1 MQHTVKNLP
10 KGIVEISI
18 QIPVDEAKDA
28 LERAAQELSSQRP
41 IDGYR
46 PGKAPFD
53 AVKSRFGEMAIYEAA
68 LPALVRRSYV
78 KVVTEA
84 HVHTYGEPSINVT
97 KLVPG
102 NPIEYVATVAVIPH
116 VETLADFRA
125 TKVEAK
131 PTKVEEKQVEDTL
144 KELQRMQTRE
154 VRAEREVRN
163 GDKVVVDM
171 DLSLSG
177 VPLEGGQAR
186 NHGIYLDEDYYI
198 PGVKEQVMG
207 LKAGDEKKFT
217 LKFPESHFQKN
228 IAGKDIDFALT
239 VNEVYELQNPELTD
253 DFAKKL
259 GQENVA
265 KLRAVLRE
273 NIEKETKEKEYQR
286 AELELLES
294 LVEKSK
300 FGEIPDVAV
309 NHEVERMLEEL
320 KHSVNHR
327 GIEFA
332 DYLQN
337 IGKTVDELKLEF
349 SSQAI
354 KRVKTAI
361 LIREVAEREH
371 VEATDAEL
379 LEDVQNLINEH
390 KNDAGMQDRI
400 RSEEY
405 QDYLR
410 TTIRNRKVIALLRTA
425 IVQK

>member
-10 KGIVEISI
+10 KGMVEISVH
-18 QIPVDEAKDA
+18 IPVDEAKDA

-41 IDGYR
+41 IDGFR

-84 HVHTYGEPSINVT
+84 HVHTYGEPQINVT

-102 NPIEYVATVAVIPH
+102 NPVEYVATVAVIPH
-116 VETLADFRA
+116 VESLADFRA
-125 TKVEAK
+125 LKVEAK
-131 PTKVEEKQVEDTL
+131 ATKVEEKQIDDTV
-144 KELQRMQTRE
+144 KEIQRMQTKE
-154 VRAEREVRN
+154 VRVERESRA

-171 DLSLSG
+171 DLSQAN

-198 PGVKEQVMG
+198 PGVKEQVTG
-207 LKAGDEKKFT
+207 VKAGDKKNFT

-228 IAGKDIDFALT
+228 IAGKDIEFAVT
-239 VNEVYELQNPELTD
+239 VNEVYELQHPELTD
-253 DFAKKL
+253 EFAKSV
-259 GQENVA
+259 GQESVA
-265 KLRAVLRE
+265 KLRELLRG
-273 NIEKETKEKEYQR
+273 NIEKETKEKELQR
-286 AELELLES
+286 AELEVLET

-300 FGEIPDVAV
+300 FGEIPDIAV

-320 KHSVNHR
+320 KHGVSHR

-349 SSQAI
+349 ASQAI

-371 VEATDAEL
+371 IEATDEEL
-379 LEDVQNLINEH
+379 LTEVQNLINEH
-390 KNDAGMQDRI
+390 KNDAEMQERI
-400 RSEEY
+400 RGEEY

-410 TTIRNRKVIALLRTA
+410 TTIRNRKVIDLLRTA